1 MEQDRRYTPQQI
13 RDMVQCIAPVFDV
26 VRVVDPSDTAVL
38 VMESDGT
45 IRREPHSCFREWNRA
60 CRCANCIGMQA
71 ALGRCQRTK
80 YEFIRENVFYMVS
93 RPLTLT
99 VDGEDTTVVLEIA
112 NHVSDQLL
120 LAEEDGKT
128 LAQRLEEVQEK
139 MYRDELTRAF
149 NRRYLNEFSFLHR
162 GRDQLA
168 RRVGL
173 IMLDLRKF
181 KQVND
186 TRGHLAGDRL
196 LEQVTATLTQH
207 IRANDAVIRLGGDEF
222 LVTLTDCDEYIVQRK
237 IEELRQALSP
247 LIDADFGYSYTD
259 SFQADRAFLMRMV
272 DEADHRMYQEKRRC
286 HACLQSV

>member
-1 MEQDRRYTPQQI
+1 MEQDKRYTPQQI
-13 RDMVQCIAPVFDV
+13 FEMVQCIMPIFDV
-26 VRVVDPSDTAVL
+26 VRVVDPADTAVL
-38 VMESDGT
+38 VLEPDGT
-45 IRREPHSCFREWNRA
+45 VRREPHSCFREWNRA
-60 CRCANCIGMQA
+60 CRCTNCIGMQA

-80 YEFIRENVFYMVS
+80 YEFIRENVFYLVS
-93 RPLTLT
+93 RPLTVT
-99 VDGEDTTVVLEIA
+99 MDGADTTVVLEIA
-112 NHVSDQLL
+112 SHVSDQLL
-120 LAEEDGKT
+120 LEEEGGKT

-149 NRRYLNEFSFLHR
+149 NRRYLNEFTFLHR

-196 LEQVTATLTQH
+196 LAEVTAILEKH
-207 IRANDAVIRLGGDEF
+207 IRSNDAVIRLGGDEF
-222 LVTLTDCDEYIVQRK
+222 LVTLTDCDESIVLRK
-237 IEELRQALSP
+237 IEELREALSP

-259 SFQADRAFLMRMV
+259 CFQADRAFLMGMV
-272 DEADHRMYQEKRRC
+272 DEADRRMYQEKRRSQ
-286 HACLQSV
+286 ACLQSV